1 MIDFFDDIL
10 YLLFKEILLYSIQKV
25 FFFIILF
32 VIIFVSM
39 PPGLL
44 CECVNKPSLEKTK
57 NVNYYIFPS
66 AKDMIQKRKKKT

>member
-1 MIDFFDDIL
+1 
-10 YLLFKEILLYSIQKV
+10 
-25 FFFIILF
+25 
-32 VIIFVSM
+32 M

-66 AKDMIQKRKKKT
+66 AKDMIQKRKKKPE